1 MDASDTSF
9 TPSSDGQ
16 IASVRRQ
23 ALTDEEFDDLVTR
36 SSLSTSAAKAIAL
49 SCPPAEVM
57 EVLRQAAA
65 LEEGRK
71 LRHRDCGRRPR

>member
-1 MDASDTSF
+1 MDAADTSF

-23 ALTDEEFDDLVTR
+23 ALTDEEFDDLVKR

-49 SCPPAEVM
+49 MVPPDEVM
-57 EVLRQAAA
+57 EVLRQAG
-65 LEEGRK
+65 L
-71 LRHRDCGRRPR
+71 LTDND